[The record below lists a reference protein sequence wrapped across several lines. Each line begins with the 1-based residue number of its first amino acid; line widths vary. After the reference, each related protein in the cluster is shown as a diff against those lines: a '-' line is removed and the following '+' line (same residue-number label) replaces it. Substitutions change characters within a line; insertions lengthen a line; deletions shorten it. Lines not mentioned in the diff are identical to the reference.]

1 MKSVMVGILILIIFI
16 LWLTDK
22 AKASDNIPTTPIEP
36 ITEEQ
41 PLIEPVPVPDFV
53 SNLFGNSNID
63 NQLANITSDDTT
75 WIDGYTLGD
84 KIWVICNAI
93 AHAEGA
99 NISGSVPDRLNNPGD
114 ITDGS
119 STFGI
124 GFIDSIDNSKLT
136 QFPDKA
142 TGWKWLYDK
151 VNRIA
156 SDNSRMGVNSNS
168 TWEEISQKWAT
179 RWRPWVNSVTSNLG
193 VSSNSTIGQYLN
205 S

>member
-136 QFPDKA
+136 
-142 TGWKWLYDK
+142 
-151 VNRIA
+151 RIA